1 MDIVHP
7 LRPDDPAI
15 FGCAQ
20 AGCQACVAALLERHE
35 GLVHYVVRN
44 QIWGGVPEADLLQE
58 GRIALWRAIERY
70 DVQRGVAFSSLACV
84 AIQRQIWEVTA
95 QERRCRGMVRQGEPV
110 DAYLELEN
118 GLWREQINA
127 VLAEASRYLSE
138 TQRRVLGLVYGV
150 GAGETCEA
158 GDSLGNLAAAGR
170 RLGVTRE
177 RVRQVRNDALAVL
190 RLPVYSVRL
199 RQLCQQDSREAYL
212 HSRQLSRS
220 WLRKKGGA

>member
-1 MDIVHP
+1 MA
-7 LRPDDPAI
+7 RTDP
-15 FGCAQ
+15 
-20 AGCQACVAALLERHE
+20 
-35 GLVHYVVRN
+35 
-44 QIWGGVPEADLLQE
+44 
-58 GRIALWRAIERY
+58 
-70 DVQRGVAFSSLACV
+70 S
-84 AIQRQIWEVTA
+84 
-95 QERRCRGMVRQGEPV
+95 
-110 DAYLELEN
+110 
-118 GLWREQINA
+118 

-138 TQRRVLGLVYGV
+138 TQQRVLGLVYGV

-158 GDSLGNLAAAGR
+158 GDRLGNLAAAGR